1 MDRWAVSLVREDPA
15 LLLLMAMLMLK
26 FSLVVMLYL
35 LLVMLVMLVKDSSSL
50 CVAGMV
56 RVLAS
61 RGSCSDG
68 LEVAGAVLPPLTGNG
83 PVAGGGTCGVETSYS
98 NILYLL

>member
-1 MDRWAVSLVREDPA
+1 MDRWAVSLEREDPA

-26 FSLVVMLYL
+26 SSLVVMLYL

-56 RVLAS
+56 CVLAS
-61 RGSCSDG
+61 RGTCSDG
-68 LEVAGAVLPPLTGNG
+68 PEVAGAVLPPLT
-83 PVAGGGTCGVETSYS
+83 ER
-98 NILYLL
+98 